1 MVDEL
6 PLLELIEGRGQ
17 TQWCVATAI
26 VCIWGPEDGVLACG
40 GGRFKVEH
48 LLDRIC
54 FKLHEAKAY
63 LSRLVAY
70 QLRHPEAL

>member
-17 TQWCVATAI
+17 TQWCVVTAI
-26 VCIWGPEDGVLACG
+26 VYIWGPEDGVLACD
-40 GGRFKVEH
+40 GGRFEVEH

-63 LSRLVAY
+63 L
-70 QLRHPEAL
+70 

>member
-17 TQWCVATAI
+17 TQWCVATAT
-26 VCIWGPEDGVLACG
+26 VYIWGPEDGVLACG
-40 GGRFKVEH
+40 GGRFEVEH
-48 LLDRIC
+48 RLDRIC

-63 LSRLVAY
+63 L
-70 QLRHPEAL
+70 